1 MGNTNTIDNTRLL
14 SLSLCLSGV
23 DVDIELEIFPG
34 LALAII
40 TVLVTKC
47 YDVMFVPSI
56 SRSVIGVV

>member
-1 MGNTNTIDNTRLL
+1 MSSGEYQYNRQYM
-14 SLSLCLSGV
+14 SLCLSGV
-23 DVDIELEIFPG
+23 DVVDLELEIFPG